1 MNDAPIQI
9 RNPEVIRV
17 LREVAARRGQP
28 ITQAMGDL
36 ARAELQRI
44 EAERQGQASARR
56 AAIREVVEKLHR
68 LPVVG
73 SPLTDADIYDEDGF
87 PK

>member
-28 ITQAMGDL
+28 ITQAVGEL
-36 ARAELQRI
+36 ARAELERI
-44 EAERQGQASARR
+44 EAKREGVIQRRR

-73 SPLTDADIYDEDGF
+73 PRLTDADFYDEDGF